1 MSSQAKKSIMQG
13 TMTLA
18 VVGLICKII
27 GVFFRIPLS
36 KLLGDGGLGVYELV
50 YPTYSLLLTV
60 SSAGIPVAVSRMVS
74 HSVNRND
81 PRNARRIFQVALA
94 ALFILGLMAM
104 VVMIFMRG
112 AFSAWVNE
120 SETTLGFAM
129 IAPSVLIVCV
139 MSAFRGFLQGQQDM
153 KPTAM
158 SQLIE
163 QVGKVAI
170 SLPLAALGMR
180 LGDRLSLPPYAAG
193 ATLALL
199 GISISEGLAL
209 FYMYIQY
216 HKNKKVFNQI
226 EQNPLEK
233 PLSIKVIAWRLLVV
247 ALPITIGACIVPLS
261 SFVDSGMIKGL
272 LMKAGFAA
280 DYAKET
286 YGRYAGIVITY
297 INVPTALA
305 IAVTMATVPAISAGV
320 SRRDY
325 GYVREQAHLS
335 LRYGF
340 IVGFPCSIGMSVM
353 AEPLIRIFYNNQNV
367 PQTASMLSI
376 SAMTIVFFTVVQA
389 TSSILQGL
397 RKQRIPMYTLLV
409 GVGAKIILNQLIVPI
424 PKINIYGASISSLA
438 CYIISMVPNL
448 YYVMKFTKMK
458 FDWGAFIIKP
468 LAASIMMG
476 MSVWAAMK
484 VLPMRLIST
493 FVLVIIGVVAYVAF
507 SLLIKSFTK
516 EDLAFLKRPARRM
529 RR

>member
-1 MSSQAKKSIMQG
+1 MASQTKKSIMQG

-36 KLLGDGGLGVYELV
+36 KLLGDGGLGIYEMV

-81 PRNARRIFQVALA
+81 PRNAKRIFWVALS
-94 ALFILGLMAM
+94 ALLVLGFIAM
-104 VVMIFMRG
+104 VVMTVFRG
-112 AFSAWVNE
+112 VFASWVKD
-120 SETTLGFAM
+120 SQTVVGFAM

-163 QVGKVAI
+163 QVGKVAV
-170 SLPLAALGMR
+170 SLPLAAVGMKF
-180 LGDRLSLPPYAAG
+180 GDRLNLPPYAAG

-199 GISISEGLAL
+199 GISISEAMAL
-209 FYMYIQY
+209 LYMYIQY
-216 HKNKKVFNQI
+216 SKNKKVFNQI
-226 EQNPLEK
+226 VQDPLEE
-233 PLSIKVIAWRLLVV
+233 PLTVKLIAWRLLAV

-261 SFVDSGMIKGL
+261 SFIDSGMIKGL
-272 LMKAGFAA
+272 LVKAGFTA
-280 DYAKET
+280 DFARET
-286 YGRYAGIVITY
+286 YGRYSGIVITY

-320 SRRDY
+320 SRKDY
-325 GYVREQAHLS
+325 GYIREQSHLS

-340 IVGFPCSIGMSVM
+340 IVGFPCSIGMSVL
-353 AEPLIRIFYNNQNV
+353 AEPLIRIFYNNQNTL
-367 PQTASMLSI
+367 QTANMLSI

-397 RKQRIPMYTLLV
+397 RKQRIPMYTLML
-409 GVGAKIILNQLIVPI
+409 GVAVKIILNQLIVPM
-424 PKINIYGASISSLA
+424 PQINIYGASISSLA

-458 FDWGAFIIKP
+458 FDWTAFIIKP
-468 LAASIMMG
+468 FLASIAMG
-476 MSVWAAMK
+476 ATVWGLMQI
-484 VLPMRLIST
+484 LPSRLIST
-493 FVLVIIGVVAYVAF
+493 GILVAAGVVSYIAF
-507 SLLIKSFTK
+507 SLLFKSFTK
-516 EDLAFLKRPARRM
+516 NDLAFLKRRKQ
-529 RR
+529 